1 MNIPNCLSS
10 LRILILPFFIYFF
23 LKGDWT
29 AVAVFLIVSG
39 LSDFL
44 DGLIARK
51 FNQITELG
59 KILDPVADKMTQAS
73 VAVCMAYHFRHV
85 TILIILLSLF
95 VVKEATMLLGTILL
109 FRKGMRPTPARWY
122 GKLATGCFYFS
133 MILIIFLEAFDYQ
146 NMTLTIV
153 LTVLSAALMIYAF
166 VRYTFVFRSLSHG
179 GSREEEPERTADKTA
194 V

>member
-1 MNIPNCLSS
+1 MNIPNCLSF
-10 LRILILPFFIYFF
+10 LRILLLPFFIYFF

-29 AVAVFLIVSG
+29 AVAIFLIISG

-95 VVKEATMLLGTILL
+95 VIKEVTMLLGTILL
-109 FRKGMRPTPARWY
+109 FRKGTRPTPARWY
-122 GKLATGCFYFS
+122 GKVATGCFYAS
-133 MILIIFLEAFDYQ
+133 MIFIIFLEAFNYQ

-166 VRYTFVFRSLSHG
+166 VRYVFVFLSLSRSG
-179 GSREEEPERTADKTA
+179 PREKDREPERSAE
-194 V
+194 